1 MSYNRNNN
9 RRRHWEDRRGGRGRR
24 SQSQRNLPESTRPCH
39 LTVVVRD
46 GEHPDRAIKRFLK
59 KTKKLR
65 IVEEYKNR
73 QYFEKPSVKK
83 RRAKLKRAE
92 TIRKASRQDK

>member
-1 MSYNRNNN
+1 MSYNRNND
-9 RRRHWEDRRGGRGRR
+9 RRRQWEDRRPRR
-24 SQSQRNLPESTRPCH
+24 RRNDRPKYVPKSSRPSH
-39 LTVVVRD
+39 LTVVVRED
-46 GEHPDRAIKRFLK
+46 EHPDRAIKRFLK

-92 TIRKASRQDK
+92 TIRKANRKDK